1 MDYKELCTAI
11 TNLADSTVPDSIFVS
26 GLKQRLD
33 ETMNSNQY
41 TKNVVWLIDVMATG
55 SFPSGSEATQ
65 IKIGIG
71 TKYNK
76 QDLSQNE
83 ATKIGDC
90 QDLAYAFIRGAYRNF
105 SLIGSVNGYNIAV
118 AYEGLM
124 FTEFVGVI
132 ITLNVASKLP
142 CWDFN

>member
-11 TNLADSTVPDSIFVS
+11 TDLADSTVPDSIFVS

-65 IKIGIG
+65 I
-71 TKYNK
+71 
-76 QDLSQNE
+76 
-83 ATKIGDC
+83 
-90 QDLAYAFIRGAYRNF
+90 
-105 SLIGSVNGYNIAV
+105 
-118 AYEGLM
+118 
-124 FTEFVGVI
+124 
-132 ITLNVASKLP
+132 
-142 CWDFN
+142 